1 MIPIQMN
8 TLKPFT
14 SRRSNSH
21 KHHTQRPRRTFPRG
35 HFEKLESRMVLSTTW
50 AITPATLPADVV
62 GVAYDQVINT
72 TDTNSVTLA
81 VSNLKKAIPGI
92 TVPSSG
98 TNSLLINGTP
108 TAAGTETFTVTATD
122 SVTGKTATAKYSL
135 VVNPVL
141 SLTPATLPGDTVNV
155 AYSQSIASSGGIGP
169 ASFGVNI
176 TQAIAG
182 LTVATGT
189 GGVSISGTPIS
200 TGTETF
206 TVTAT
211 DSETPQVTV
220 STNYSITVNPPVSL
234 SPTTLPADPVYLLP
248 YSQAITAV
256 GGTNPTL
263 TISNIQNPI
272 PGITVP
278 ASGTGSITISG
289 TPTAPGTETFTV
301 TAIDSAGGPSASI
314 NYSVTANAVNPSG
327 IVLTSVTGNEDQGA
341 ASFIDPSGNI
351 VVAGCSTSAPT
362 SPPST
367 PFKMGVV
374 RYLPNGSLD
383 TSFNGTGFTTTAAP
397 NSGAYFAF
405 CTADY
410 PASPSDKI
418 VVGGMYSNSVWEFA
432 LVRYN
437 ANGSLDT
444 TFGTNGQ
451 VQTKIGNGG
460 ESQVHGVLALPNG
473 DILAAGSTIDNNIQ
487 DFALACYTP
496 AGVLDTTFKPG
507 AGDPVAFTAPKGIVT
522 TAFGGNSRVYSVA
535 IQTVGTQTYILA
547 SGVTVD
553 QRHSGRRAGPLQ
565 PQRQSGY
572 NVRHQRSGDGAIRCF
587 PAFGDRR
594 PVGRRFRGRRIER

>member
-1 MIPIQMN
+1 M
-8 TLKPFT
+8 
-14 SRRSNSH
+14 
-21 KHHTQRPRRTFPRG
+21 
-35 HFEKLESRMVLSTTW
+35 
-50 AITPATLPADVV
+50 
-62 GVAYDQVINT
+62 
-72 TDTNSVTLA
+72 
-81 VSNLKKAIPGI
+81 
-92 TVPSSG
+92 
-98 TNSLLINGTP
+98 
-108 TAAGTETFTVTATD
+108 
-122 SVTGKTATAKYSL
+122 
-135 VVNPVL
+135 
-141 SLTPATLPGDTVNV
+141 
-155 AYSQSIASSGGIGP
+155 
-169 ASFGVNI
+169 
-176 TQAIAG
+176 
-182 LTVATGT
+182 
-189 GGVSISGTPIS
+189 
-200 TGTETF
+200 
-206 TVTAT
+206 
-211 DSETPQVTV
+211 
-220 STNYSITVNPPVSL
+220 
-234 SPTTLPADPVYLLP
+234 LP
-248 YSQAITAV
+248 YSQTITAI

-263 TISNIQNPI
+263 TVSNIQNPI

-405 CTADY
+405 CAADY

-432 LVRYN
+432 LVPYN

-460 ESQVHGVLALPNG
+460 QSQVHGVVALPNG
-473 DILAAGSTIDNNIQ
+473 DILAAGSTIDNNLQ

-522 TAFGGNSRVYSVA
+522 TAFGGNSRVYSVVL
-535 IQTVGTQTYILA
+535 QRVGTQSYILA
-547 SGVTVD
+547 SGVATINGTLEDVLVRYNLNGSLDTTFGTNGVVMVQPVSSQPSMIVD
-553 QRHSGRRAGPLQ
+553 PAGDIFVGGEGSSSTMAIAEYSPSGTLDTAFTNNIAADNVAGGVGSMALQ
-565 PQRQSGY
+565 PNGQIVTSGA
-572 NVRHQRSGDGAIRCF
+572 VPPAAPAMTPIIRL
-587 PAFGDRR
+587 P
-594 PVGRRFRGRRIER
+594 

>member
-1 MIPIQMN
+1 MI
-8 TLKPFT
+8 T
-14 SRRSNSH
+14 
-21 KHHTQRPRRTFPRG
+21 
-35 HFEKLESRMVLSTTW
+35 
-50 AITPATLPADVV
+50 
-62 GVAYDQVINT
+62 T

-81 VSNLKKAIPGI
+81 VSSLKKAIPGI

-155 AYSQSIASSGGIGP
+155 AYIQSITSSGGIGP
-169 ASFGVNI
+169 VNFGVSVN
-176 TQAIAG
+176 QAIAG
-182 LTVATGT
+182 LTVASGT
-189 GGVSISGTPIS
+189 GGVSISGTPTA

-211 DSETPQVTV
+211 DSETPPVTAN
-220 STNYSITVNPPVSL
+220 TTYSVTVNPVVSL
-234 SPTTLPADPVYLLP
+234 SPTTLPADPVYVLP
-248 YSQAITAV
+248 YSQTITAI

-263 TISNIQNPI
+263 TVSNIQNPI

-397 NSGAYFAF
+397 MRGHISPFA
-405 CTADY
+405 ADY

-460 ESQVHGVLALPNG
+460 QSQAMASGLPNG

-507 AGDPVAFTAPKGIVT
+507 AGDPVAFTPPKGIVT

-535 IQTVGTQTYILA
+535 IQTGGHANLYPGL
-547 SGVTVD
+547 
-553 QRHSGRRAGPLQ
+553 RRTRPTGLCKTCWSATTSTAVWI
-565 PQRQSGY
+565 R
-572 NVRHQRSGDGAIRCF
+572 RSA
-587 PAFGDRR
+587 PT
-594 PVGRRFRGRRIER
+594 EW